1 MHSLTRA
8 PPWVGVWHS
17 PSQRGTAPHPI
28 VRTPRSTPFVETTQC
43 STGTWQHS
51 RQTETSRSREC
62 IVLQVRS
69 PQNIRDAR
77 ESREACQPRCAPVRF
92 TLRGQHGMI
101 KYMDPQICIH
111 ACALL
116 YKLLVSSSSSSCSLY
131 KLPES
136 SSCSRSFCAQ
146 PSSSRISVESA
157 RRVSAARG
165 HLPASLVSIV
175 RIVLP
180 VYESG
185 QVPYHGSCHRHSY
198 CYRGGSCCPA
208 LA

>member
-1 MHSLTRA
+1 
-8 PPWVGVWHS
+8 
-17 PSQRGTAPHPI
+17 
-28 VRTPRSTPFVETTQC
+28 VR
-43 STGTWQHS
+43 
-51 RQTETSRSREC
+51 
-62 IVLQVRS
+62 IVLQVQVRS
-69 PQNIRDAR
+69 RKSPKHPR
-77 ESREACQPRCAPVRF
+77 ESRRERRANPVARPCSVYIQYFTPVSTVPPSSVHTSNPPPVTACLDRQPAESKLPVRCLPRRRP
-92 TLRGQHGMI
+92 LRGQHGMI
-101 KYMDPQICIH
+101 KHMDPQICIH

-146 PSSSRISVESA
+146 QASRISVESA

>member
-1 MHSLTRA
+1 
-8 PPWVGVWHS
+8 
-17 PSQRGTAPHPI
+17 
-28 VRTPRSTPFVETTQC
+28 
-43 STGTWQHS
+43 
-51 RQTETSRSREC
+51 
-62 IVLQVRS
+62 
-69 PQNIRDAR
+69 
-77 ESREACQPRCAPVRF
+77 
-92 TLRGQHGMI
+92 MI

-136 SSCSRSFCAQ
+136 SSCTPLAAVHSVLSMSASFPKQ
-146 PSSSRISVESA
+146 RRISAS
-157 RRVSAARG
+157 RFCGSLAARG

-180 VYESG
+180 VYESV

-208 LA
+208 LAYKSTCPEPPVLRRGTPVKVARVAEALVWNMPRIPSTNPPFGHKALVPLPDRLLRWFL